1 MTAICKEDIEDMATR
16 MKEGVNYWEIPRGG
30 STHLMEACGRG
41 FSAGAKLLLDQV
53 DEDGAP
59 VLTTDYVNAADKHH
73 HTALFGACFRRLPD
87 IAALLRGLMNVR
99 LPPETCPE

>member
-59 VLTTDYVNAADKHH
+59 VLTTDYVNAADKNH
-73 HTALFGACFRRLPD
+73 HTALFWACFRRQPD
-87 IAALLRGLMNVR
+87 IHKPPQQCSNVR
-99 LPPETCPE
+99 KPPETCPE